1 MACCIAYMSLF
12 KIMLFHVV
20 LFIIYGVVFYFV
32 QMSYAIHLVLFMSF
46 CCSLKLSAISTGS
59 TYQ

>member
-32 QMSYAIHLVLFMSF
+32 QMSYAIHLVLFM
-46 CCSLKLSAISTGS
+46 CSLKLSAISTGS